1 MSWFPV
7 FLNKWYAAGAAA
19 LVIPALLILYFL
31 KLRRREMPVSSTFLW
46 KKAIQ
51 DLQVNSPFQ
60 RLRRNLLLLLQLILL
75 MLLLLSF
82 SRPVANHRP
91 PPGKM
96 NVILIDRSASM
107 NARDA
112 GSKETRLELAKRE
125 ARDLIDSMPK
135 NGTAMVI
142 AFDDSA
148 ETLQPLTHDQAALKT
163 AIDRIQP
170 TDRVTRMKLG
180 YQLADAQMN
189 FDPEQYRPGIDPP
202 DVYLYSDGR
211 ALDASDVTL
220 RGKLHF
226 EKMGSEKTA
235 NVGIVALS
243 AKRNYERPTEV
254 QVFAR
259 LANFGPDPVE
269 VPVQL
274 SVDNE
279 VVEVNGNR
287 AQTTFL
293 LPDRWDRDE
302 RDKYEHGGG
311 RAELNSVTFNLDVT
325 NSAVLKIEQMKR
337 DGDGLFADDIAQVV
351 VPPPRSLSVLLVT
364 EGNFFLEKAI
374 NQLGLKNP
382 DVLHPDVYESLS
394 SDKRDRYDVYI
405 FDRYNPKVL
414 PPSGNFIY
422 FLNGKHGELPDDV
435 KVKVAKNA
443 SGQTAYLEDVGILD
457 WKRDHPILKDLDL
470 AKLYIAEA
478 TKLDVPKDAEV
489 LIDGLKGPLLVMN
502 RTARGTN
509 LIVAFDSL
517 QSNWPLKVSF
527 PIFLHNAM
535 QYLAV
540 GSDMDVRQSFS
551 PGSTPTIPR
560 VNLQRAGN
568 PAVVTLNGPEGQ
580 QKVPVPVTGDFALPA
595 MNRVGLYTTSPPI
608 PQFEQMAV
616 NLLDANESNLL
627 PADHAPGDINAPIEA
642 AGNTKARLE
651 LWWWIVAFGAL
662 PLLIIEWWVYTRRVY
677 I

>member
-125 ARDLIDSMPK
+125 ARDLVDSMPK

-142 AFDDSA
+142 AFDDSS

-170 TDRVTRMKLG
+170 TDRVTRIKLG

-211 ALDASDVTL
+211 ATDANDVTL

-226 EKMGSEKTA
+226 EKMGSDKTG

-287 AQTTFL
+287 SQSTFL

-302 RDKYEHGGG
+302 RDKYEHNGG

-325 NSAVLKIEQMKR
+325 SSAVLKIEQMKR

-394 SDKRDRYDVYI
+394 TDKRNRYDVYI

-422 FLNGKHGELPDDV
+422 FLNGKHGELPDDA
-435 KVKVAKNA
+435 KVKVAKTP
-443 SGQTAYLEDVGILD
+443 SGQTAFLEDVGILD

-470 AKLYIAEA
+470 GKLYIAEA

-509 LIVAFDSL
+509 LIVAFDCL

-551 PGSTPTIPR
+551 PGATPTIPR

-568 PAVVTLNGPEGQ
+568 PATVTLTGPEGP
-580 QKVPVPVTGDFALPA
+580 QKIPVPVNGDFALPA

-608 PQFEQMAV
+608 PQYEQMAV

-627 PADHAPGDINAPIEA
+627 PADHAPGDINAPVEA
-642 AGNTKARLE
+642 AGVAKARLE